1 MYVLKNAFVSI
12 SRNKGRNILIG
23 IIILVISA
31 TTAVTLAIKNSSEK
45 LINSY
50 EEKYDITASIE
61 INRQN
66 IMKDFDPGD
75 SNTKDEILL

>member
-31 TTAVTLAIKNSSEK
+31 TTAVTLAIKIHQRNL
-45 LINSY
+45 LIHMRKNM
-50 EEKYDITASIE
+50 I
-61 INRQN
+61 
-66 IMKDFDPGD
+66 
-75 SNTKDEILL
+75 